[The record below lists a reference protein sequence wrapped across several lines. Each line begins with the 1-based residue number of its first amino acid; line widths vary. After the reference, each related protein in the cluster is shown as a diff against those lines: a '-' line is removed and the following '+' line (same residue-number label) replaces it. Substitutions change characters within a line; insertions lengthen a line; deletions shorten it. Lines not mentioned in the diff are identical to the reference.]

1 MATSSLGTI
10 GTTQFAR
17 GRHVPTGYSHFDG
30 SWAELEALVAKH
42 VDQAKPGYREGVLLV
57 PVPPHRFRSS
67 FVEPQAG
74 AVLEGDVFSR
84 RPDEEPFLRVRQVG
98 GQKQPA
104 GYVEVVIYRDDV
116 LREGGDEP
124 SHDWEIVSV
133 NANPTDKPDPMDPV
147 TMARNYLGLAG
158 GTKGQFTAE
167 QFARAIIWHS
177 KRCHLKIE

>member
-1 MATSSLGTI
+1 MATSTLGTI

-30 SWAELEALVAKH
+30 TWAELEALVAQH
-42 VDQAKPGYREGVLLV
+42 ANQAKPGYRDGVLLV
-57 PVPPHRFRSS
+57 PVPADRFWSS
-67 FVEPQAG
+67 LVEPQQG
-74 AVLEGDVFSR
+74 ATLEGDVFRR

-98 GQKQPA
+98 GAKQRA
-104 GYVEVVIYRDDV
+104 GYVEVVIYRADV

-124 SHDWEIVSV
+124 ESDWEVVSV
-133 NANPTDKPDPMDPV
+133 NANPTDAPDPMDPV

-158 GTKGQFTAE
+158 GTKGNFTAE
-167 QFARAIIWHS
+167 QFALAIIWHS